1 MSVIG
6 SPRAAP
12 RISPAPLAASRR
24 KGESRPSGRTPA
36 ISGTGLDHPLVVEY
50 LDDID
55 KELAGRLTEQ
65 AARLREHISAQ
76 LTESLPPDADD
87 AAVAAAL
94 KLLGTPAELAAE
106 ATGAVQAGGLK
117 ARRRLSVRAW
127 FTSLG
132 WRRQTVLAVAAAV
145 VIAAVAY
152 EVVVQTAAPLV
163 LEGSAGWWFRAD
175 WSRAVETTADG
186 ASQTTVPIRS
196 GQRQGYFVDLYNPS
210 NLTQTI
216 LGPATGPGVPADSIG
231 SPTQAADVG
240 VSAPNRIIDEGG
252 ASFGGVKFV
261 IPGVI
266 PPHQLR
272 AVRVLW
278 TSTVCDE
285 GTGSATGNDRLALR
299 VRIGWIVRIEVIPLG
314 EGWFVAGPSQ
324 GHYCPQPAT
333 QPGAP

>member
-1 MSVIG
+1 V
-6 SPRAAP
+6 
-12 RISPAPLAASRR
+12 
-24 KGESRPSGRTPA
+24 
-36 ISGTGLDHPLVVEY
+36 SGTGLDHPLVVEY
-50 LDDID
+50 LDDVD

-65 AARLREHISAQ
+65 AARLRAHISAQ

-87 AAVAAAL
+87 DGVAAAL
-94 KLLGTPAELAAE
+94 SRLGTPSELAA
-106 ATGAVQAGGLK
+106 GAAGGGHAGGQE

-127 FTSLG
+127 LARLG
-132 WRRQTVLAVAAAV
+132 WRRQTALALAAAV

-152 EVVVQTAAPLV
+152 VIVVQTAAPLV
-163 LEGSAGWWFRAD
+163 FEGSAGWWFRAD
-175 WSRAVETTADG
+175 WSRAVQTSADG

-216 LGPATGPGVPADSIG
+216 LGPATGQGVPADSIG
-231 SPTQAADVG
+231 SPAQAADVR

-285 GTGSATGNDRLALR
+285 DKGSATGSDRLALR

-324 GHYCPQPAT
+324 GHYCP
-333 QPGAP
+333 